1 MQTNAKNI
9 DLTTGAIWQAMFK
22 FALPIFLGTLFQSL
36 YTIVDAIII
45 GQFAGKSALAAIEA
59 VLPLTRLPVNFFVGL
74 SSGAT
79 IIIAQYYGA
88 KKIKVLSDAS
98 HNAMLFSAV
107 GGLLLSIIGIFMAP
121 KAIELLKVP
130 TEIAGDARLYIIIYY
145 GVLAISMIYNMGA
158 GILRAIGD
166 SKSPFYFLIAA
177 NIFNIVLDLVFVALF
192 GWGVVGAA
200 VATALATLLSALLV
214 IVALVNTSLPC
225 KLYFKKLR
233 FYKDHLLE
241 IFRLGLPIGIQGIL
255 YPIANGVVQS
265 SINSFGVDSI
275 AAWAIAGKLDFLIWN
290 ISSAFSFS
298 VSTFVAQ
305 NIGAKQYK
313 RTRSGVRAGMTM
325 AIAIILVISILLYF
339 FSKYLARFLVTDSA
353 VIALN
358 TMVIRFF
365 APFYFVYVICTVLS
379 GALRGTGDTFSP
391 MAIDVAGI
399 LVFRIAWV
407 FFILPLSPSLLNALA
422 CMPLSWIITSVVFI
436 VLYNYKIKQLIKF
449 ANTQKATR

>member
-1 MQTNAKNI
+1 MQTKAKNI
-9 DLTTGAIWQAMFK
+9 NLISGAIWQAMFK
-22 FALPIFLGTLFQSL
+22 FALPIFLGTIFQSL
-36 YTIVDAIII
+36 YTITDAIII

-88 KKIKVLSDAS
+88 KKIDKLAEAS
-98 HNAMLFSAV
+98 HNAMLFAAV
-107 GGLLLSIIGIFMAP
+107 GGTILSVLGIIVAP
-121 KAIELLKVP
+121 TAIRLLKVP
-130 TEIAGDARLYIIIYY
+130 LEISGDAQRYIIIYFV
-145 GVLAISMIYNMGA
+145 VLAVSMIYNMGA
-158 GILRAIGD
+158 GILRALGD
-166 SKSPFYFLIAA
+166 SKSPFYFLVAA
-177 NIFNIVLDLVFVALF
+177 NIFNIILDLIFVALLN
-192 GWGVVGAA
+192 WGVIGAA
-200 VATALATLLSALLV
+200 VATAFATILSAMLV
-214 IVALVNTSLPC
+214 VIALVRTELPC
-225 KLYFKKLR
+225 KLYFKRLR
-233 FYKDHLLE
+233 FYKEHLSE

-265 SINSFGVDSI
+265 SINSFGVNSI
-275 AAWAIAGKLDFLIWN
+275 AAWAIAGKLDFLVWN
-290 ISSAFSFS
+290 ISSAFSFA

-325 AIAIILVISILLYF
+325 AVSIILVISALLYF
-339 FSKYLARFLVTDSA
+339 FSMHLARFLVTDGA

-379 GALRGTGDTFSP
+379 GSLRGMGDTFMP

-399 LVFRIAWV
+399 LIFRIAWV
-407 FFILPLSPSLLNALA
+407 IFILPLSPSLINALA
-422 CMPLSWIITSVVFI
+422 CLPLSWILTAVVF
-436 VLYNYKIKQLIKF
+436 VAVYFYKMKRLTQLG
-449 ANTQKATR
+449 NV

>member
-9 DLTTGAIWQAMFK
+9 DLTIGAIWQAMFK

-59 VLPLTRLPVNFFVGL
+59 VLPLTRLPVNFFVGV

-88 KKIKVLSDAS
+88 KKFKVLSDAS

-107 GGLLLSIIGIFMAP
+107 GGLILSIIGIIVAP
-121 KAIELLKVP
+121 TAIELLKVP

-158 GILRAIGD
+158 GILRALGD

-177 NIFNIVLDLVFVALF
+177 NIFNIVLDLVFVSLF

-200 VATALATLLSALLV
+200 VATALATVLSAVLV
-214 IVALVNTSLPC
+214 IIVLVKTNLPC
-225 KLYFKKLR
+225 KLYFSKLK
-233 FYKDHLLE
+233 FYKIYLLE

-265 SINSFGVDSI
+265 SINSFGVNSI
-275 AAWAIAGKLDFLIWN
+275 AAWAIAGKLDFLVWN
-290 ISSAFSFS
+290 ISSAFSFA

-305 NIGAKQYK
+305 NIGAQKYQ
-313 RTRSGVRAGMTM
+313 RTRSGVRAGLTM
-325 AIAIILVISILLYF
+325 AIAIILVISVLLYF
-339 FSKYLARFLVTDSA
+339 FSMYLARFLVTDSA

-358 TMVIRFF
+358 TTVIRFF
-365 APFYFVYVICTVLS
+365 APFYFVYTICTVLS

-407 FFILPLSPSLLNALA
+407 LLILPLSPSLLNALA
-422 CMPLSWIITSVVFI
+422 CMPLSWIITSLVFI
-436 VLYNYKIKQLIKF
+436 ILYNYKIKQLTKY
-449 ANTQKATR
+449 ANIQKTTR